1 MQRHVPIGPRGKSA
15 KIVVKGRA
23 IVSAAVLAL
32 APEDRFP
39 GWPLVAGAAASTLLG
54 LSASLKRIYS
64 DEVFDYAQNFA
75 APLADEFD
83 EAKEIVPEGNGLYW
97 PFLLASPQN
106 IGTPAED
113 GNIPP
118 IKQRTQ
124 VEGTVKAGQFVSDFE
139 ISFMLEAAGT
149 ARGSW
154 NKSEVKRHSWECLT
168 DITKHRNRII
178 SGTHGTGR
186 IAQIES
192 STVSTNQFVGKLPL
206 GILLLRLNML
216 IDVYTL
222 DSGGATVIVSRKITA
237 LADSTRTVTY
247 DGAAGTLT
255 ANQHVYI
262 ASSYGQ
268 ATVPNGIAGLVDDG
282 TLLDTIHGVSRTT
295 NPQLKSRVYRNGGVP
310 RAQSEDLLITP
321 FLDLRQRNNLA
332 SGVDLLV
339 MNTGQL
345 GKFLILIRPERFA
358 VVGPGAG
365 AVGTKTLGWNSEDNL
380 YFMADGRR
388 VRVLVSE
395 DVHPRRIYGINRS
408 QIRHVLLKKLGW
420 LDHGGGSM
428 FIQGSDSG
436 GLKTTHVATMYSLE
450 NWATFRPDA
459 HFLIDDLLDAQLAG
473 ASVGGPDT

>member
-1 MQRHVPIGPRGKSA
+1 VQRHVKLGPGGKS
-15 KIVVKGRA
+15 VRVGGRGHSIPA
-23 IVSAAVLAL
+23 WVLAL
-32 APEDRFP
+32 PPEDRFP
-39 GWPLVAGAAASTLLG
+39 GWPNVGGATASTLLG

-64 DEVFDYAQNFA
+64 DDVFDYAQNFA

-83 EAKEIVPEGNGLYW
+83 EAKEITPEGNGYYW
-97 PFLLASPQN
+97 PFFLASPQN

-124 VEGTVKAGQFVSDFE
+124 VEGNVRAGQFVSDFE

-149 ARGSW
+149 SRGAW

-186 IAQIES
+186 LAQIES
-192 STVSTNQFVGKLPL
+192 STTTLNTFVGKLPL
-206 GILLLRLNML
+206 GILLLRVNML
-216 IDVYTL
+216 FDVYNL
-222 DSGGATVIVSRKITA
+222 DSGGSSVITSRKITA
-237 LADSTRTVTY
+237 LADSTRTVTF
-247 DGAAGTLT
+247 DGAPASLT

-282 TLLDTIHGVSRTT
+282 TLLDTIHGVSRAA

-310 RAQSEDLLITP
+310 RAMTEDLLIAP

-332 SGVDLLV
+332 NGVDLFV

-345 GKFLILIRPERFA
+345 GKFLILIRPERYA
-358 VVGPGAG
+358 VVGPGQG
-365 AVGTKTLGWNSEDNL
+365 AVGTKTLGWNSEDTL

-388 VRVLVSE
+388 VRILVSE

-420 LDHGGGSM
+420 LDQGGGSI

-436 GLKTTHVATMYSLE
+436 GYKTTHVATMYALE
-450 NWATFRPDA
+450 NWATFRPDS
-459 HFLIDDLLDAQLAG
+459 HFLIDDLLDAQLCG
-473 ASVGGPDT
+473 AAVGGPDT